1 MNKKDKYLVLFDL
14 EASYSAAELKDAYRV
29 LSKVWHPDRFTR
41 NEKLRKKAENKTK
54 EINQG
59 YKYLKEQLRNK
70 ENLVYGS
77 NRSKS
82 SAERSKD
89 DTSGARQNR
98 YRTNKMYNTTP
109 SFRPGSIFKWWI
121 LIPFMFLIFAV
132 PLIPV
137 LLHSEQAEPVDRTE
151 NHLQQL
157 FELDRNEDDL
167 AESYT
172 TLQQGLEKYSQGEYR
187 EALYQVDLAI
197 NQNPKFARAYM
208 MRGMINS
215 RLGDETHA
223 VRDFTYAID
232 LDHGEA
238 FAYYGRGLIYK
249 KNDQFRRAV
258 ADFDQAIRHNP
269 DLPEMYVAR
278 GRVKYDVEDY
288 QGAMNDFT
296 RAIELNPASSIAYA
310 SRALARFM
318 TQQFESAGE
327 DFSRAAELGAR
338 IGTDPGLSLD
348 NSFGDYFYN
357 RNLGE

>member
-14 EASYSAAELKDAYRV
+14 KASYDGAELKDAYRV

-41 NEKLRKKAENKTK
+41 NEKLRKRAENKTK

-59 YKYLKEQLRNK
+59 YKYLKEQLQNK

-77 NRSKS
+77 NRSKGS
-82 SAERSKD
+82 SEDSENDARD
-89 DTSGARQNR
+89 ARQNR
-98 YRTNKMYNTTP
+98 YRTKKMYNTTP

-137 LLHSEQAEPVDRTE
+137 LLHSEQAEPVDRNE

-157 FELDRNEDDL
+157 FELDRNDDDR
-167 AESYT
+167 AESYKI
-172 TLQQGLEKYSQGEYR
+172 LQQAFEKYNQGEYR
-187 EALYQVDLAI
+187 EALYHVDLAI
-197 NQNPKFARAYM
+197 NQNPNFARAYM
-208 MRGMINS
+208 IRGMINS
-215 RLGDETHA
+215 RLGEETYA
-223 VRDFTYAID
+223 IRDFTYAID
-232 LDHGEA
+232 LDPDEA

-258 ADFDQAIRHNP
+258 ADFDQAIRHNSG
-269 DLPEMYVAR
+269 LPEMYVAR
-278 GRVKYDVEDY
+278 GRVKYNVEDY

-296 RAIELNPASSIAYA
+296 RAIELNPSSSIAYA

-327 DFSRAAELGAR
+327 DFNRAAELGAKN
-338 IGTDPGLSLD
+338 GTGPGLSLD
-348 NSFGDYFYN
+348 NSFGDYFYHHD
-357 RNLGE
+357 LGE